1 MEKDMKSLLKL
12 TGLQMVGLIVIEVI
26 IWMLIVVGLVPSHL
40 IMTTIG
46 VFEFKINTI
55 YIVLVG
61 VVAVLI
67 SAFWL
72 ALLVQ
77 YKVVK
82 LKEVKIDFL

>member
-1 MEKDMKSLLKL
+1 MEKDMKNLLKL
-12 TGLQMVGLIVIEVI
+12 TGLQMAGLIILEFI
-26 IWMLIVVGLVPSHL
+26 IWVLIMVGVIPSHL

-46 VFEFKINTI
+46 VFQFRINTI
-55 YIVLVG
+55 YLVLVG

-77 YKVVK
+77 YKIVR
-82 LKEVKIDFL
+82 LKEVKMGL